1 MNPLGG
7 YMDPIADMLT
17 IIRNGCRAQKNEVTV
32 PYSRLK
38 TEILRVLLEDGFINN
53 FTLDAKK
60 RKITIMLKYS
70 KNGESVIRNLE
81 RMSKSSRR
89 LYVSKNDIPYIL
101 GGLGTA
107 ILTTS
112 LGVLSDQEARR
123 KKVGGEIICCVY

>member
-1 MNPLGG
+1 
-7 YMDPIADMLT
+7 MDPIADMLT
-17 IIRNGCRAQKNEVTV
+17 IIRNGCRSRKIEVTV

-38 TEILRVLLEDGFINN
+38 TEILRVLLEEGFINN

-60 RKITIMLKYS
+60 RKITIMLKYA

-81 RMSKSSRR
+81 RISKSSRR
-89 LYVSKNDIPYIL
+89 VYVSKKEIPHVL

-112 LGVLSDQEARR
+112 SGVLSDREAR
-123 KKVGGEIICCVY
+123 KNKVGGEVIMHVY

>member
-1 MNPLGG
+1 
-7 YMDPIADMLT
+7 MDPIADMLT

-38 TEILRVLLEDGFINN
+38 TEILRVLLEEGFINN
-53 FTLDAKK
+53 FTLDVKK
-60 RKITIMLKYS
+60 RKITIMLKFA

-81 RMSKSSRR
+81 RVSKCSRR
-89 LYVSKNDIPYIL
+89 VYVTKDEVPHVL

-112 LGVLSDQEARR
+112 QGVLSDREARR
-123 KKVGGEIICCVY
+123 KRVGGEVIAYIY

>member
-1 MNPLGG
+1 MTDGG
-7 YMDPIADMLT
+7 SMDPIADMLT
-17 IIRNGCRAQKNEVTV
+17 IVRNGCRAKKMEVTV

-38 TEILRVLLEDGFINN
+38 TEILRVLLEEGFINN

-60 RKITIMLKYS
+60 RKITIMLKYA

-81 RMSKSSRR
+81 RISKCSRR
-89 LYVSKNDIPYIL
+89 IYVSKKEIPYVL

-112 LGVLSDQEARR
+112 QGVLSDREARR
-123 KKVGGEIICCVY
+123 KKAGGEIIAYVY

>member
-1 MNPLGG
+1 
-7 YMDPIADMLT
+7 MDPIADMLT
-17 IIRNGCRAQKNEVTV
+17 IIRNGCRAQKIEVTV

-60 RKITIMLKYS
+60 KKITIMLKYA
-70 KNGESVIRNLE
+70 KNGESVIRDLE
-81 RMSKSSRR
+81 RISKCSRR
-89 LYVSKNDIPYIL
+89 IYVSKDEIPCVL

-112 LGVLSDQEARR
+112 QGVLSDREARR
-123 KKVGGEIICCVY
+123 KKIGGEVIAYVY

>member
-1 MNPLGG
+1 M
-7 YMDPIADMLT
+7 A
-17 IIRNGCRAQKNEVTV
+17 V

-53 FTLDAKK
+53 FTLDSKK
-60 RKITIMLKYS
+60 KKITIMLKYA

-81 RMSKSSRR
+81 RVSKCSRR
-89 LYVSKNDIPYIL
+89 VYVSKSEIPYVL

-112 LGVLSDQEARR
+112 EGVLGDREARR
-123 KKVGGEIICCVY
+123 NKVGGEVIAYVY

>member
-1 MNPLGG
+1 
-7 YMDPIADMLT
+7 MDPIADMLT
-17 IIRNGCRAQKNEVTV
+17 IIRNGCRAQKIEVAA

-53 FTLDAKK
+53 FTLDSKK
-60 RKITIMLKYS
+60 KKITIMLKYA

-81 RMSKSSRR
+81 RVSKCSRR
-89 LYVSKNDIPYIL
+89 VYVSKNEIPYVL

-112 LGVLSDQEARR
+112 EGVLGDREARR
-123 KKVGGEIICCVY
+123 NKVGGEVIAYVY

>member
-1 MNPLGG
+1 MAQGG
-7 YMDPIADMLT
+7 SMDPIADMLT
-17 IIRNGCRAQKNEVTV
+17 IIRNGCRSRKIEVTV

-38 TEILRVLLEDGFINN
+38 TEILRVLLEEGFINN

-60 RKITIMLKYS
+60 RKISIMLKYA

-81 RMSKSSRR
+81 RISKSSRR
-89 LYVSKNDIPYIL
+89 VYVSKKEVPYVL

-112 LGVLSDQEARR
+112 SGVLSDREAR
-123 KKVGGEIICCVY
+123 KNKVGGEVIMHVY

>member
-1 MNPLGG
+1 MAQGG
-7 YMDPIADMLT
+7 SMDPIADMLT
-17 IIRNGCRAQKNEVTV
+17 IIRNGCRSRKIEVTV

-38 TEILRVLLEDGFINN
+38 TEILRVLLEEGFINN

-60 RKITIMLKYS
+60 RKITIMLKYA

-81 RMSKSSRR
+81 RISKSSRR
-89 LYVSKNDIPYIL
+89 VYVSKKEIPHVL

-112 LGVLSDQEARR
+112 SGVLSDREAR
-123 KKVGGEIICCVY
+123 KNKVGGEVIMHVY

>member
-1 MNPLGG
+1 
-7 YMDPIADMLT
+7 MDPIADMLT
-17 IIRNGCRAQKNEVTV
+17 IMRNGCQARKIEVTV

-60 RKITIMLKYS
+60 KKITIMLKYA
-70 KNGESVIRNLE
+70 KTGESVIRNLE
-81 RMSKSSRR
+81 RISKCSRR
-89 LYVSKNDIPYIL
+89 QYVSKSEIPYVL

-112 LGVLSDQEARR
+112 QGVLSDREARR
-123 KKVGGEIICCVY
+123 KKIGGEVIAYVY

>member
-1 MNPLGG
+1 
-7 YMDPIADMLT
+7 MDPMADMLT
-17 IIRNGCRAQKNEVTV
+17 IIRNGCRAQKNDVTV

-38 TEILRVLLEDGFINN
+38 TEVLRVLLEDGFVNN

-60 RKITIMLKYS
+60 RKITIMLKYA

-89 LYVSKNDIPYIL
+89 MYVSKDSIPYIL

-112 LGVLSDQEARR
+112 QGVLSDREARR
-123 KKVGGEIICCVY
+123 KKIGGEVICCVY